1 MKANPSKHNMSR
13 RQLCRMLSPP
23 PPPPTHPHPHALISP
38 SPPIPPMSYSPSSPH
53 PFFPVRPF
61 SCLPSPEYH
70 HHRLI
75 GRAGCEW
82 TAHVVALI
90 SRMRR
95 DLFYCSDGSWQR
107 WGQESFQIKYL
118 IHKHRW
124 PPESRRVEVHVIPLE
139 DSGTFGVKEPKTGKG
154 ILANCLSS
162 RFLSLRLNVRF

>member
-23 PPPPTHPHPHALISP
+23 PPPSPTCSHLPLSSHPPHVLLSLL
-38 SPPIPPMSYSPSSPH
+38 SSSV
-53 PFFPVRPF
+53 FPVRPF

-70 HHRLI
+70 HHRLL
-75 GRAGCEW
+75 GRASCEW